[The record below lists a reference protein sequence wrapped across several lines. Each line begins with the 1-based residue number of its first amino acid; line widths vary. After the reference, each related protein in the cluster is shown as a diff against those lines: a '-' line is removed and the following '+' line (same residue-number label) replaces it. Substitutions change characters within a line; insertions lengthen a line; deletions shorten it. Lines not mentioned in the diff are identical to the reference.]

1 MKHDYTLQSTGT
13 ARMFRY
19 TNETLQL
26 NESGQFSNQL
36 FLANNNGTKI
46 QQQKWPHDI
55 SSPRRPKKGLRVYFY
70 LTPKFTYL
78 HDVRKKI
85 DPHQFHST

>member
-36 FLANNNGTKI
+36 FLANNNKTKI
-46 QQQKWPHDI
+46 LQKNGHM
-55 SSPRRPKKGLRVYFY
+55 
-70 LTPKFTYL
+70 TYL
-78 HDVRKKI
+78 RQEGRRKAFVYI
-85 DPHQFHST
+85 FI